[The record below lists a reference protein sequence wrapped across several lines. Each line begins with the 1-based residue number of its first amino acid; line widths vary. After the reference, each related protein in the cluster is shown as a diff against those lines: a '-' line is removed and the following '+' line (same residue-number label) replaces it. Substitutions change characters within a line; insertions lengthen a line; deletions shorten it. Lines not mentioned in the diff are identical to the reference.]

1 MKSAVTGAFS
11 YLGKYI
17 TRKLLAKG
25 DAVITLTGHPDRA
38 HMFDGSVKAYPF
50 NFDRPQDQIE
60 SLRGVDVLYNTYWVR
75 FDKGSTTQPGAVE
88 SVKTLIKSAAEAGVK
103 RIVHISITNPS
114 LQSHLPY
121 FLGKA
126 QMEQAV
132 LESGMSY
139 AILRP
144 TVLFGKEDV
153 LINNMAWLL
162 RRFPFMP
169 VMGQGDYRLQPVYV
183 DDLAALAVEWGSRSD
198 NVVIDAVGPEVF
210 SFADLVRKITET
222 VGKPARLVPMNPS
235 LALGLSQIVSLFTR
249 DVILTRHEVEGL
261 MADLLVSSQPPT
273 CPTKL
278 SEWLSEN
285 GNTVG
290 VEYASELKKHFD

>member
-11 YLGKYI
+11 YSGKYI
-17 TRKLLAKG
+17 AQKLLAKG
-25 DAVITLTGHPDRA
+25 DEVITLTGHPDRA
-38 HMFDGSVKAYPF
+38 HMFAGRIKAYPF
-50 NFDRPQDQIE
+50 NFDRPQDQVA
-60 SLRGVDVLYNTYWVR
+60 SLHGVDVLYNTYWVR

-88 SVKTLIKSAAEAGVK
+88 SVKRLIRSAAEAGVK

-114 LQSHLPY
+114 LDSHLPY

-132 LESGMSY
+132 LASGMSY

-144 TVLFGKEDV
+144 TVLFGREDV
-153 LINNMAWLL
+153 LVNNMAWLL

-183 DDLAALAVEWGSRSD
+183 DDLARLAVEWGGCSD
-198 NVVIDAVGPEVF
+198 NTVMDAVGPEIF
-210 SFADLVRKITET
+210 SFADLLRRIAET
-222 VGKPARLVPMNPS
+222 VGRPARLVPMNPS
-235 LALGLSQIVSLFTR
+235 LALVLSQIVSLFTQ
-249 DVILTRHEVEGL
+249 DVILTRHEVQGL

-273 CPTKL
+273 CPTRL
-278 SEWLSEN
+278 SDWLLEN
-285 GNTVG
+285 RSTVG
-290 VEYASELKKHFD
+290 VEYASELKKHYD

>member
-11 YLGKYI
+11 YSGKYI
-17 TRKLLAKG
+17 AQKLLAKG
-25 DAVITLTGHPDRA
+25 DEVITLTGHPDRSE
-38 HMFDGSVKAYPF
+38 MFDGKIKAYPF
-50 NFDRPQDQIE
+50 NFDHPQDQIQ
-60 SLRGVDVLYNTYWVR
+60 SLLGVDVLYNTYWVR
-75 FDKGSTTQPGAVE
+75 FDKGSTTQPAAVE
-88 SVKTLIKSAAEAGVK
+88 SVKTLIRSARAAGVK

-121 FLGKA
+121 FHGKA
-126 QMEQAV
+126 EMEQAV
-132 LESGMSY
+132 LASGMSY

-144 TVLFGKEDV
+144 TVLFGREDV

-183 DDLAALAVEWGSRSD
+183 DDLAALAVEWGGRSD
-198 NVVIDAVGPEVF
+198 NVVMDAVGPEIF
-210 SFADLVRKITET
+210 SFEDLIRKIAET
-222 VGKPARLVPMNPS
+222 IGRPARLVPMNPS

-278 SEWLSEN
+278 SDWLLEN
-285 GNTVG
+285 RVTVG